1 MRNRRVKVLAGALA
15 VSVLTIAGSAVA
27 GAAVNSNSQLASA
40 AKLTEDEALKKA
52 REDAGVK
59 AKEIDQSRVYLD
71 YDDGILSYDV
81 EFYVG
86 NEEYDYEI
94 DAETGKILSKD
105 YEIERDFWNSKN
117 KKTSAKVSEAE
128 AKKTALKQVN
138 GATENDIRIKLDWD
152 DGQLIYEG
160 DIFHNEMEYEFE
172 INADTGKIISW
183 ESESE
188 WDD

>member
-1 MRNRRVKVLAGALA
+1 M
-15 VSVLTIAGSAVA
+15 
-27 GAAVNSNSQLASA
+27 
-40 AKLTEDEALKKA
+40 
-52 REDAGVK
+52 
-59 AKEIDQSRVYLD
+59 
-71 YDDGILSYDV
+71 
-81 EFYVG
+81 G

-183 ESESE
+183 ESESI
-188 WDD
+188 WD